1 MSELEFVK
9 WAALAL
15 LGGFQWFIRNMI
27 TTTKDDIAN
36 LRKELD
42 LVKQNYLHKDD
53 FKEFKTELR
62 SMFEEIKKDIRDLK
76 KHEAD

>member
-1 MSELEFVK
+1 MSEIEFVK